1 MRPGEYLVDRIPLLK
16 WIPGYGRELKEHH
29 RFEMQLY
36 KDQIDRVRSEMAS
49 TNQLSKKGF

>member
-49 TNQLSKKGF
+49 TNQLGKRGL